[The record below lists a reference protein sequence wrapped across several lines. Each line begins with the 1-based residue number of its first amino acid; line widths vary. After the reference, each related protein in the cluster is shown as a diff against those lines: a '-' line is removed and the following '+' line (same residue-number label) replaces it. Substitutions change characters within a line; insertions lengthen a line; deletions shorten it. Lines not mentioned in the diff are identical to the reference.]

1 MEELIRTIED
11 LTSILS
17 ALTPESMTP
26 ERIAETESTL
36 LGLDMAGSIERFSAS
51 LPMRPEDEA
60 AAEAYD
66 ERMRKKVDAI
76 NRSVSAARRELERIR
91 EWRATLDL
99 EALDEL
105 ISLARGHVRS
115 LYDFTSS
122 LQE

>member
-26 ERIAETESTL
+26 ERIAETDSSL
-36 LGLDMAGSIERFSAS
+36 SALDTAGAIERFSFR
-51 LPMRPEDEA
+51 LPVRPEDEEA
-60 AAEAYD
+60 ADAYD
-66 ERMRKKVDAI
+66 EGMRETVDAV

-99 EALDEL
+99 EALDGV
-105 ISLARGHVRS
+105 IALARGHVRS

-122 LQE
+122 LQG